1 MKKALLITT
10 VSGFVPQFEME
21 NVHILQG
28 MGFEVHYA
36 ANYGM
41 PSYGDDNSRLEGTG
55 IICHQVDFAR
65 SPYSRQNIRAYH
77 QLVQLMTEV
86 KFELV
91 HCHTPMGGALGRL
104 AAHKT
109 RTGPVV
115 YTVHGFHFYKGAPLV
130 NWVIYYFVEW
140 YLARYTDMLITINE
154 EDYKRAKKFKA
165 GSVRRIHGVGVSNVI
180 NRALKYEEREQIR
193 ADLHIETNDIV
204 LISVGELNDN
214 KNQIM
219 VLEAL
224 KQLPEINNVRYL
236 ICGKGPLRDELEK
249 FVKVNGLQNVVSFLG
264 YRNDLN
270 VLLQVSDVF
279 VMPSKREGLPTS
291 VMEAML
297 YSLPVIATDIRGNN
311 ELIEDGKNGFL
322 IPINNPWVMRERLR
336 RLIVSKKEREIMGDF
351 GRERIDG
358 YSYEVVKEEMVSNY
372 KYILQ
377 LDG

>member
-21 NVHILQG
+21 NVYILQS

-36 ANYGM
+36 ANYDM

-115 YTVHGFHFYKGAPLV
+115 YTVHGFHFYKGAPMV
-130 NWVIYYFVEW
+130 NWVIYYSVER

-154 EDYKRAKKFKA
+154 EDYKRAKKLKA
-165 GSVRRIHGVGVSNVI
+165 GIVRIIHGVGI
-180 NRALKYEEREQIR
+180 NTAVNRVLKNEEREQIR
-193 ADLHIETNDIV
+193 EKLHIEADKIV

-219 VLEAL
+219 VLKAL
-224 KQLPEINNVRYL
+224 KQLPEIEHIRYL
-236 ICGKGPLRDELEK
+236 VCGKGPLREKLEK
-249 FVKVNGLQNVVSFLG
+249 FVKINGLQNVVSFLG

-270 VLLQVSDVF
+270 VLLQISDIF
-279 VMPSKREGLPTS
+279 VMPSKREGMPTS

-322 IPINNPWVMRERLR
+322 IPVKDYQVMVECIQLLINSEKMR
-336 RLIVSKKEREIMGDF
+336 KNMGKV
-351 GRERIDG
+351 GRERIAR
-358 YSYEVVKEEMVSNY
+358 YSNKNVKEEMVYNY
-372 KYILQ
+372 DFL
-377 LDG
+377 GF